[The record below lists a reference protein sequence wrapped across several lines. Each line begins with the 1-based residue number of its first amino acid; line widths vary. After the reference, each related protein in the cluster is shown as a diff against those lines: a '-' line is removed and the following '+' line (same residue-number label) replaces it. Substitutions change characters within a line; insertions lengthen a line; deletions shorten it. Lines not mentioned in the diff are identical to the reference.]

1 MTYSSSVTCSPIC
14 RKAEVSED
22 ARSIKKADGVV
33 VCQIGLGTFEEHLN
47 EPRKLGAFQTVGYN
61 WT

>member
-1 MTYSSSVTCSPIC
+1 M
-14 RKAEVSED
+14 SED

-47 EPRKLGAFQTVGYN
+47 GPRKLGASQTFGYN